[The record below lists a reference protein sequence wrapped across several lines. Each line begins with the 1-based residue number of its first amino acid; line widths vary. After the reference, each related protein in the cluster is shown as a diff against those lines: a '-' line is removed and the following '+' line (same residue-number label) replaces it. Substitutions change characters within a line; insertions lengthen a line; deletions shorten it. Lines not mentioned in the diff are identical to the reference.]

1 MKKTQIIS
9 LGILLIISALLG
21 FATLTGGHN
30 WPYSDFASYVMQA
43 ESVLEW
49 DMDSFIAH
57 NTITIEESDV
67 PVGPIA
73 YPWGYP
79 LMLVP
84 IIALRGLSPLS
95 MKLLNTL
102 LFLLFQLVLYF
113 LARKRLSHLDSL
125 LLIALFAV
133 NPIFLEAQDF
143 ILSDI
148 AFLFLSTLAIF
159 LMDYWDV
166 HERKYLHHFL
176 IGLAAFA
183 AFLTRTNGLLLLPS
197 LIAYEVFFAVKRR
210 DLRSSVSRWL
220 PPTIIFLILWLLFSL
235 IFPDG
240 QASHLDR
247 FGEFQFSQLWT
258 FSLAYVNMAAQFFAD
273 VPAAKIFYG
282 LFVVFF
288 LIGLAK
294 KFRENLLLILYFFA
308 TLALYIL
315 WPYLQGIRFLFSIL
329 PFFVLIAFQ
338 GIKVVAGWLPANI
351 SGVFTFGYRAVIVA
365 IAVVMLSSSS
375 QHALQ
380 NLADH
385 REVHGPFDDV
395 ATDMFEAVKKKTP
408 EDSRIIFFKPRVMRL
423 MTGRDSILVLSC
435 ENLPKADYVVINLK
449 WDDMGQIA
457 PEEIEA
463 CATPLT
469 KIYENRRFV
478 LYQIGD

>member
-1 MKKTQIIS
+1 MNKIQITFLS
-9 LGILLIISALLG
+9 ILLLISALLG
-21 FATLTGGHN
+21 FATLTRGHN

-43 ESVLEW
+43 ESILAW
-49 DMDSFIAH
+49 DMDSFITH
-57 NTITIEESDV
+57 NTITIEESDA

-102 LFLLFQLVLYF
+102 LFLFFQLVLYF
-113 LARKRLSHLDSL
+113 LARKRLSHVDSL
-125 LLIALFAV
+125 LLVALFAF

-159 LMDYWDV
+159 LMDYRDA
-166 HERKYLHHFL
+166 HERKHLSRFL
-176 IGLAAFA
+176 VGLAVFA

-197 LIAYEVFFAVKRR
+197 LVAYDVFFALKRR
-210 DLRSSVSRWL
+210 DLRYSLSRWL
-220 PPTIIFLILWLLFSL
+220 PPTIIFVILWFLFSL

-247 FGEFQFSQLWT
+247 FQDFQFSQLWT
-258 FSLAYVNMAAQFFAD
+258 FTQAYVNMAAQFFAD
-273 VPAAKIFYG
+273 VPAVKIFYG
-282 LFVVFF
+282 LFGLFF
-288 LIGLAK
+288 LIGLVK
-294 KFRENLLLILYFFA
+294 KFQENLLFSLYFFA

-315 WPYLQGIRFLFSIL
+315 WPYLQGIRFLFPIL
-329 PFFVLIAFQ
+329 PFFVLIALH
-338 GIKVVAGWLPANI
+338 GMRTVAEWLPAKI
-351 SGVFTFGYRAVIVA
+351 SGLFTFGYRAVIVA
-365 IAVVMLSSSS
+365 IAIVMLSSSS
-375 QHALQ
+375 QYALQ

-385 REVHGPFDDV
+385 RAVHGPFDDV
-395 ATDMFEAVKKKTP
+395 ATDLFDAIKKRTP

-435 ENLPKADYVVINLK
+435 ENLSKADYVAINLK
-449 WDDMGQIA
+449 WEDMGQIA

-463 CATPLT
+463 CAVPLT
-469 KIYENRRFV
+469 EIYENRRFV